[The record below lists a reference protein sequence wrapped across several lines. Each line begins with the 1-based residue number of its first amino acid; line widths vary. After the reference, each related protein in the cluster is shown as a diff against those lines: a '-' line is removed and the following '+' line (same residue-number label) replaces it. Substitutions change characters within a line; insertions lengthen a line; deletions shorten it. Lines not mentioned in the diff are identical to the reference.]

1 MTRLGWLMRHW
12 GSAAAAAALLAL
24 AFGMTTAPVQA
35 APAKTDTAVG
45 ALKLA
50 AAHDLVVAIRHDAR
64 SEGAAA
70 VLAPQGRSAARQWI
84 SSNGVTTF
92 VNKATGK
99 CLSVGSPLDGL
110 AVTQH
115 TCGRGRWHQE
125 WERREVK
132 PGTFALVNSATG
144 KCLTAEGTAV
154 GDRLYQDDCDQR
166 PSTNAFAADQFTMP
180 AKHPVRPY
188 PAAADRG

>member
-1 MTRLGWLMRHW
+1 MRHW

-24 AFGMTTAPVQA
+24 AVGMTTAPVQA
-35 APAKTDTAVG
+35 APATATTGVG

-50 AAHDLVVAIRHDAR
+50 AATNLVVAIRHDAR
-64 SEGAAA
+64 AEGAAA
-70 VLAPQGRSAARQWI
+70 VLARESGSAARQWI
-84 SSNGVTTF
+84 SSNGTTTF

-99 CLSVGSPLDGL
+99 CLSAGSPLDGL

-115 TCGRGRWHQE
+115 TCGRGRWHQN
-125 WERREVK
+125 WERREVG
-132 PGTFALVNSATG
+132 PGRFTLVNTATG
-144 KCLTAEGTAV
+144 KCLTAEGTAA

-166 PSTNAFAADQFTMP
+166 QSTNAFAADQFTMP